1 MRTFKLLF
9 RVRDPKIMH
18 RFQVWAESVHGVYC
32 FVWKKSYLT
41 HTLFTHACGW
51 TVLLTRCGVMLT
63 LNADYLYILKNFVTF
78 NTTFLPSNELKQKRI
93 ITHLLVKRLIFREKN
108 YQEDK
113 QKFIFF
119 LPELYVFPMSP
130 YAIYVVIICCDLTWG
145 ISKQFKVKR
154 FYRTHLIKTFR
165 YNFHI

>member
-93 ITHLLVKRLIFREKN
+93 ITHLLVKRLIFTEKKSSR
-108 YQEDK
+108 K
-113 QKFIFF
+113 QTKVYIF
-119 LPELYVFPMSP
+119 STR
-130 YAIYVVIICCDLTWG
+130 VIRVSYESICDIRCHYLLWLN
-145 ISKQFKVKR
+145 VR
-154 FYRTHLIKTFR
+154 NIKTS
-165 YNFHI
+165 